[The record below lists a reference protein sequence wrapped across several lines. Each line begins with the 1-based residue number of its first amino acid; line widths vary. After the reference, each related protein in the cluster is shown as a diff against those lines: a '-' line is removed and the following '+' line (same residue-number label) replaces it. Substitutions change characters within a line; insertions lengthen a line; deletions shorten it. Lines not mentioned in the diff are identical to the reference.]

1 METTAESYGCF
12 AAVCGEEVGHNTTA
26 VLLLLSPVSPVSTT
40 AVRRPLSLP
49 GVFHARRVSPTE
61 YGARAM
67 TCAVKWDVD
76 EGKLDQTP
84 AATGVVRVVAAS
96 LTQLHGRRS

>member
-1 METTAESYGCF
+1 
-12 AAVCGEEVGHNTTA
+12 
-26 VLLLLSPVSPVSTT
+26 
-40 AVRRPLSLP
+40 
-49 GVFHARRVSPTE
+49 
-61 YGARAM
+61 M